1 MVGFPASHVSFP
13 GCKFLKEVGPRSFV
27 FENPI
32 VDLAKFLLGMPT
44 LFLSY
49 GERERERERC
59 GSGLFDNWCM
69 SWVVPPLFQSFVGN

>member
-1 MVGFPASHVSFP
+1 MLVFRGVTN
-13 GCKFLKEVGPRSFV
+13 KNQVEEFLKEVGPRSFV

-49 GERERERERC
+49 GEREREREGGR
-59 GSGLFDNWCM
+59 DA
-69 SWVVPPLFQSFVGN
+69 VVDCLTTGA